1 MLGLGSMILPNRSIK
16 PIDSLFCIAS
26 YVIDIAKGN
35 ELTLDE
41 IYKQLLKSY
50 PKSIS
55 IENVILCINY
65 LYIIG
70 KLETKNEIIK
80 IKL

>member
-1 MLGLGSMILPNRSIK
+1 MILPTRSIK

-26 YVIDIAKGN
+26 YIIEEAKN
-35 ELTLDE
+35 KELTLDE
-41 IYKQLLKSY
+41 IHKRLLKSY
-50 PKSIS
+50 PKVIT
-55 IENVILCINY
+55 IETVILCINY

-70 KLETKNEIIK
+70 KLETQNEIIK